1 AARRPWH
8 LRHPLLQ
15 SAGRSE
21 LLRPRHHRHRGGARR
36 TPRPGRAPAAHP
48 RRPSAGHRR
57 RCERRDAG
65 QRRTAGDAAGRRRPR
80 RDPVRAALASRGP
93 GSGAAAGTGLCRCV
107 APGDR
112 RGHACTPGAPGLRL
126 RCLARHPSRTR
137 LDHGGPGLAR
147 RPGPLPR
154 PQSLPHRRRGRGSR
168 DRRRRRRVRR
178 LPGRAGRVAREPQFQ
193 HPPRRGH
200 GAAEPAPRGRAGRP
214 ATGRP
219 RGRQRGEV
227 AARLRHASPMGVHPS
242 ATPPEPTP
250 ARRLLAIAAGTVLT
264 LVALVG
270 SGLLLNERLAP
281 KATGAPGHALPL
293 QATQTEIDRELA
305 PLLAA
310 NPGKTGA
317 LLLPDGLDAYAARAM
332 TAQKAGRS
340 LDLQYYIW
348 HDDLTGHLLVR
359 EVHAAAERGVRV
371 RILLDDMNA
380 AGRDPQWMALD
391 AHPNIELR
399 LYNPFRNRSG
409 IERGL
414 ELVQRVFSV
423 NHRMHNKAW
432 IADGRVAIIGGRN
445 IGEKYFAAAGTVNFR
460 DLD

>member
-1 AARRPWH
+1 
-8 LRHPLLQ
+8 RHPLLQ
-15 SAGRSE
+15 PADGSE

-36 TPRPGRAPAAHP
+36 APRPRRTPAAHP
-48 RRPSAGHRR
+48 GGPGARR
-57 RCERRDAG
+57 RRRREHRDAE
-65 QRRTAGDAAGRRRPR
+65 QRRTPGYAAGRWRPR
-80 RDPVRAALASRGP
+80 RTPGRAALASRRPGP
-93 GSGAAAGTGLCRCV
+93 GTPAGSGLRRCV
-107 APGDR
+107 ACGYR
-112 RGHACTPGAPGLRL
+112 RGHARTAGAAGLRL
-126 RCLARHPSRTR
+126 QRVARHPRRAR
-137 LDHGGPGLAR
+137 LDHRGPGLAR
-147 RPGPLPR
+147 RPGKLPC
-154 PQSLPHRRRGRGSR
+154 PHSLPDRRRGRGSR
-168 DRRRRRRVRR
+168 DRRRRGRVRR
-178 LPGRAGRVAREPQFQ
+178 LSGRAGRAACEPQLH

-200 GAAEPAPRGRAGRP
+200 GPAEPAPRRRARRP
-214 ATGRP
+214 AARRA
-219 RGRQRGEV
+219 RGRQRGEL
-227 AARLRHASPMGVHPS
+227 AARLRHASRMGVHPS
-242 ATPPEPTP
+242 APPPAPTP
-250 ARRLLAIAAGTVLT
+250 ARRLLAVAAGTVLT

-359 EVHAAAERGVRV
+359 EVHAAAERGVHV

-409 IERGL
+409 IE
-414 ELVQRVFSV
+414 
-423 NHRMHNKAW
+423 
-432 IADGRVAIIGGRN
+432 
-445 IGEKYFAAAGTVNFR
+445 
-460 DLD
+460 

>member
-1 AARRPWH
+1 
-8 LRHPLLQ
+8 
-15 SAGRSE
+15 
-21 LLRPRHHRHRGGARR
+21 
-36 TPRPGRAPAAHP
+36 
-48 RRPSAGHRR
+48 
-57 RCERRDAG
+57 
-65 QRRTAGDAAGRRRPR
+65 
-80 RDPVRAALASRGP
+80 
-93 GSGAAAGTGLCRCV
+93 
-107 APGDR
+107 
-112 RGHACTPGAPGLRL
+112 
-126 RCLARHPSRTR
+126 
-137 LDHGGPGLAR
+137 
-147 RPGPLPR
+147 LPR
-154 PQSLPHRRRGRGSR
+154 PQSFPHRRRGRGSR
-168 DRRRRRRVRR
+168 HRRRRGCVRR
-178 LPGRAGRVAREPQFQ
+178 LSRRAGRASRQSPLQ
-193 HPPRRGH
+193 HPPGRGH
-200 GAAEPAPRGRAGRP
+200 GPPQPAPCRRARRP
-214 ATGRP
+214 ATGRA
-219 RGRQRGEV
+219 RGRQRDEL
-227 AARLRHASPMGVHPS
+227 AARLRHAWRMGAHPS
-242 ATPPEPTP
+242 APPPAPTP
-250 ARRLLAIAAGTVLT
+250 ARRLLAVAAGTLLT

-293 QATQTEIDRELA
+293 QAAQTEIDRELA

-348 HDDLTGHLLVR
+348 HDDCTGHLLVR

-391 AHPNIELR
+391 AHPNVELR

-445 IGEKYFAAAGTVNFR
+445 IGEEYFAAAGTVNFR
-460 DLD
+460 DL